1 MACLSGRFRVKG
13 MNPTQT
19 NSLPCEENCSAV
31 ETDLGVVIPFPG
43 VYVGT
48 TSEPETSGQP
58 TEISTLPHANALT
71 EPWDG
76 IGEVRAQTD
85 ERAERIQALAAR
97 WNALMR
103 FRAQT
108 AEREQRIQALSG
120 RWNAIRQ
127 ARA

>member
-19 NSLPCEENCSAV
+19 NSLPCEENRPAA
-31 ETDLGVVIPFPG
+31 ETDEAIVIPFPG
-43 VYVGT
+43 EYAGT
-48 TSEPETSGQP
+48 ASESGTSGQP

-108 AEREQRIQALSG
+108 AEREQRIRTLTE
-120 RWNAIRQ
+120 RWNALRQ
-127 ARA
+127 VRA